1 VRQGLAAAQHQLVQ
15 QRQAGNRQVHVED
28 GGHRAASASLLLLL
42 LLLLLRLLH
51 VGGAGV
57 VLVLLGGQ
65 ARHAQLQQLHGR
77 VAAAERSALAELH
90 C

>member
-1 VRQGLAAAQHQLVQ
+1 MRQGLAAAQHQLVQ

-28 GGHRAASASLLLLL
+28 GGHRAASAS
-42 LLLLLRLLH
+42 LLLLRLLH